1 MNKTKLDSFELAKNK
16 RPNTKKE
23 FQLKEHDEKN
33 EENDSDNIDDHED
46 FSEEDNDDFKDLKKD
61 KTKKEN
67 KNIGL
72 IAKTLLE
79 EKKQSL
85 PFKKEK
91 EVIKQD
97 EEHRTL
103 LSKKRKKIK
112 QRKLGYLPDTTLWNS
127 KEKELVKCSTRG
139 VVKLFNS
146 IFEIKRKFADQQK
159 HEVVEREKKSK
170 NFLMM
175 HDLVAP
181 TNNKSFR
188 EDE

>member
-1 MNKTKLDSFELAKNK
+1 MDSFELAKKNK
-16 RPNTKKE
+16 PISKKE
-23 FQLKEHDEKN
+23 YQLKET
-33 EENDSDNIDDHED
+33 DDKVDQESED
-46 FSEEDNDDFKDLKKD
+46 IEDNDDFSEDDDDLKDLKKD
-61 KTKKEN
+61 KVKKEN

-91 EVIKQD
+91 EMLKQD
-97 EEHRTL
+97 EEHKTL

-112 QRKLGYLPDTTLWNS
+112 QRKLGYLADVNKWNS
-127 KEKELVKCSTRG
+127 KEKDLVRCATRG

-159 HEVVEREKKSK
+159 QEVVEREKKSK

-181 TNNKSFR
+181 STNKSFK